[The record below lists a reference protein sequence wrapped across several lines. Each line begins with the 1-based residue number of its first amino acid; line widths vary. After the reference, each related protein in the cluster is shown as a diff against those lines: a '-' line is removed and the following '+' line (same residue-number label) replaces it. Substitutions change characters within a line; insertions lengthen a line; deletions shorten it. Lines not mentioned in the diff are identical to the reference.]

1 MGNLVAFACFLV
13 YLSLVIFLIYIF
25 AFFGWNLR
33 ILQVWWKWRWQWSSQ
48 NDRVLVNWSGYPS
61 LSSTTILL
69 KSHCFTR
76 KAFRFEIEYVNICLT
91 KVSYAQHGLI
101 FLTRSISL
109 YLFKKRFELETIRKF
124 DRCLVLTSLFSLAL
138 RTESPEE
145 FISRY
150 KIDLR
155 KDGRKALPE
164 VVNKVNLH

>member
-1 MGNLVAFACFLV
+1 MF
-13 YLSLVIFLIYIF
+13 LSLSISSDFSNLYICLFRVKF
-25 AFFGWNLR
+25 AHIASMMKMRLAMK
-33 ILQVWWKWRWQWSSQ
+33 LS

-109 YLFKKRFELETIRKF
+109 YLFKKRFEFETIRKF
-124 DRCLVLTSLFSLAL
+124 ERCLVLTSLFSLAL